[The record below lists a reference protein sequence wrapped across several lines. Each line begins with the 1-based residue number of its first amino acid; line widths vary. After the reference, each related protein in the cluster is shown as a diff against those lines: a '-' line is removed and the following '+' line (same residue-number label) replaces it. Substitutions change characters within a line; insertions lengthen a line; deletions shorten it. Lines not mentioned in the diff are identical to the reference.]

1 MQLLGLSQLHL
12 RGVMHRDLKP
22 ENILIDK
29 NGKWLIGDLG
39 IALIGSS
46 TDVSEISSTEIIGT
60 EVYMAPEQLKR
71 MSYTS
76 AADIWQ
82 LGCVMVELLR
92 THDPGHVCWTHSL
105 TDWRGYSLDMRTAS
119 VQDIDDAV
127 RRSLEAIIADPG
139 ARDLLL
145 RVSLRY
151 SVHTM
156 TLTDV
161 LQMTSANPQL
171 RPDPRALLAHWWFK
185 DVDLKNV
192 LGMRAPYICKCAV
205 PYPLL
210 QTLIAAVHR
219 QRQARLHEG
228 QGASEAVRP
237 TVRWRRAIRQG
248 RSDEGLRGSAHG
260 RHRG

>member
-92 THDPGHVCWTHSL
+92 THDPGHVCWTHTL

-119 VQDIDDAV
+119 AQDIDDAV
-127 RRSLEAIIADPG
+127 RRSLEAIIADPD

-145 RVSLRY
+145 RVSLR
-151 SVHTM
+151 
-156 TLTDV
+156 
-161 LQMTSANPQL
+161 
-171 RPDPRALLAHWWFK
+171 
-185 DVDLKNV
+185 
-192 LGMRAPYICKCAV
+192 C
-205 PYPLL
+205 
-210 QTLIAAVHR
+210 
-219 QRQARLHEG
+219 
-228 QGASEAVRP
+228 
-237 TVRWRRAIRQG
+237 
-248 RSDEGLRGSAHG
+248 
-260 RHRG
+260 